1 MNEKC
6 VYEVMLPAGCASVMF
21 FQDEQT
27 MKECCEKWN
36 LEPVV
41 NDEETS
47 KDFPHLFA
55 ALRRGKCFQLFQSN
69 E

>member
-1 MNEKC
+1 MNRKKA
-6 VYEVMLPAGCASVMF
+6 YEFMIPKGYASVMF

-41 NDEETS
+41 NDEETR

-55 ALRRGKCFQLFQSN
+55 ALRKGERFSLFPD
-69 E
+69 